1 MTIQQFSRIQAEGL
15 FQDFSWPDGL
25 ENFSEVNLIYAWNGT
40 GKTTLSRVMNEFG
53 SNSESNNMETEIQFE
68 SELMF
73 ASELNSRGYQ
83 VKVFNSDYITNSIKE
98 VKEGRANPIY
108 FIHEQ
113 AEKKQKLIMDE
124 EKNLSEEEKAKLEN
138 EKNLKIAR
146 DKLED
151 FYSSKAAEIKKALR
165 GTGIRHYYDYDK
177 REYKKYLEKVVKEK
191 IGSVSKNDTLDSLLK
206 KLVESN
212 DINQNSSEPQEPDN
226 LLEKINVSQKK
237 NYDTLNNELPNLIYI
252 ENEVNDILNETVIR
266 ILLEDLQNNNIE
278 KEKWI
283 KQGLEIY
290 NSENLG
296 GCPWCL
302 QSVPT
307 DRITNLESYF
317 NDSFNELTTKITSCL
332 TSIDSNEAKLSNAL
346 TFNNTDRDLYPE
358 ISADYE
364 LAKSELAKEIETAKE
379 WLISIKEDVNKKQ
392 TNMASVLGIT
402 ARAPNIT
409 FNSIKNI
416 NKAIDEHNQK
426 CKDHDKNIKSA
437 ADEYINASISK
448 EIAEIKKK
456 KKVELDHS
464 KSVDES
470 NEKVNKLKESIEQ
483 LQEEAKNAQVP
494 IQELN
499 DEISAFFGHSE
510 IKFVEQDIGYILR
523 RGNDKIS
530 ELSDGET
537 SIIALLYFLKS
548 LNDKKIDPDKLIVV
562 IDDPVSSMDSS
573 NLFRAAS
580 FIGKRIFRFHQV
592 FIFTHNFVLFRQ
604 TSKIAISNLG
614 RKKIN
619 SYILNAK
626 IDKDGV
632 RNSTIS
638 LLPNALKVYYSEY
651 HFLFESILNA
661 SKDEILSLEWH
672 YNLPNMARRLLESFL
687 SFKFPNDKE
696 DLTSLLRGEK
706 ISFDKSKK
714 ESLIKF
720 LHTYSHKELV
730 FDPSQEE
737 NNLSE
742 ARNIIKDLIDLIKS
756 LDEEHYNGMVES
768 LELK

>member
-53 SNSESNNMETEIQFE
+53 SNFESNNMETEIQFE
-68 SELMF
+68 SEPML
-73 ASELNSRGYQ
+73 ASELYSRGYQ

-113 AEKKQKLIMDE
+113 AGKKQKLIMGE
-124 EKNLSEEEKAKLEN
+124 EENLSEEETAKLEN

-146 DKLED
+146 DRLED

-165 GTGIRHYYDYDK
+165 GTGIRQYYDYDK

-212 DINQNSSEPQEPDN
+212 DINQNSGEPQEPDN

-237 NYDTLNNELPNLIYI
+237 TYDTLNNELPNLIYI
-252 ENEVNDILNETVIR
+252 ENEVNDILKETVIR
-266 ILLEDLQNNNIE
+266 IPLEDLQNNNIE

-290 NSENLG
+290 NSENLD

-317 NDSFNELTTKITSCL
+317 NDSFNELTTRITSCL
-332 TSIDSNEAKLSNAL
+332 TSIDSNDAKLSNAL

-364 LAKSELAKEIETAKE
+364 LAKSELGKEIETAKK
-379 WLISIKEDVNKKQ
+379 WLVSIKEDVNKKQ
-392 TNMASVLGIT
+392 TNIASAL
-402 ARAPNIT
+402 NIT
-409 FNSIKNI
+409 NKAPDITFDSMQNINEAIGEHNKKCEDHTEDINNAAEEYIYASILNEIKEIKNR
-416 NKAIDEHNQK
+416 KAKELHYCQLIDE
-426 CKDHDKNIKSA
+426 
-437 ADEYINASISK
+437 SK
-448 EIAEIKKK
+448 EKI
-456 KKVELDHS
+456 
-464 KSVDES
+464 
-470 NEKVNKLKESIEQ
+470 NKLKESIEQ

-499 DEISAFFGHSE
+499 DEISTFFGHSE
-510 IKFVEQDIGYILR
+510 IKFVEQDRGYILR

-548 LNDKKIDPDKLIVV
+548 LNDKNIEPDKLIVV

-573 NLFRAAS
+573 NLFRASA
-580 FIGKRIFRFHQV
+580 FISDRITEFHQV
-592 FIFTHNFVLFRQ
+592 FILTHNFVLFRQ
-604 TSKIAISNLG
+604 TIDIAKRNFDG
-614 RKKIN
+614 KVN
-619 SYILNAK
+619 PYILNAK
-626 IDKDGV
+626 IDENGV
-632 RNSTIS
+632 RKSTITFA
-638 LLPNALKVYYSEY
+638 PKALEKYYSEY
-651 HFLFESILNA
+651 HFLFESIL
-661 SKDEILSLEWH
+661 SVSRGETSSLEWH

-687 SFKFPNDKE
+687 LFKFPNDRI
-696 DLTSLLRGEK
+696 TTNLLWDSKIEFDEEK
-706 ISFDKSKK
+706 KK
-714 ESLIKF
+714 SLIKF
-720 LHTYSHKELV
+720 LHAYSHKSMIP
-730 FDPSQEE
+730 DHSQEE
-737 NNLSE
+737 NNISE
-742 ARNIIKDLIDLIKS
+742 ARSIIKDLIDLIIC
-756 LDEEHYNGMVES
+756 LDEEHYNGMVKS
-768 LELK
+768 LE

>member
-1 MTIQQFSRIQAEGL
+1 MTIQQFRKIQAEGL

-25 ENFSEVNLIYAWNGT
+25 ENFSKVNLIYAWNGT

-53 SNSESNNMETEIQFE
+53 NDSESNKMDTEIQFE
-68 SELMF
+68 SETIL

-83 VKVFNSDYITNSIKE
+83 IKVFNSDYISNSIGE
-98 VKEGRANPIY
+98 VKKGTAEAIY
-108 FIHEQ
+108 IVGKEAKEIQ
-113 AEKKQKLIMDE
+113 NSITDTERELIAEENNKITNENNCNTATD
-124 EKNLSEEEKAKLEN
+124 ALEN
-138 EKNLKIAR
+138 
-146 DKLED
+146 

-165 GTGIRHYYDYDK
+165 GTGIRQYYDYDK

-191 IGSVSKNDTLDSLLK
+191 IGAVSKNDNLDSLLK

-212 DINQNSSEPQEPDN
+212 DTNQNSDELQEADD

-237 NYDTLNNELPNLIYI
+237 IYDTFNRALPDLALI
-252 ENEVNDILNETVIR
+252 ENEVKDILKEAVIR
-266 ILLEDLQNNNIE
+266 IPLKDLQNNNSD

-290 NSENLG
+290 NSENSDD
-296 GCPWCL
+296 CPWCL

-307 DRITNLESYF
+307 DRITNLENYF
-317 NDSFNELTTKITSCL
+317 NDSFNKLTAKITACL
-332 TSIDSNEAKLSNAL
+332 TNIDSNDAKLSDAL

-358 ISADYE
+358 MTDDYA
-364 LAKSELAKEIETAKE
+364 LAKSEFDKEIEITKK
-379 WLISIKEDVNKKQ
+379 WLMSIKKDISKKQ
-392 TNMASVLGIT
+392 ANIASVLDIT
-402 ARAPNIT
+402 VSAPNIT
-409 FNSIKNI
+409 FNSIKSI
-416 NKAIDEHNQK
+416 NKTIDEHNQRCENHEK
-426 CKDHDKNIKSA
+426 TINSA
-437 ADEYINASISK
+437 AEEYINASISN
-448 EIAEIKKK
+448 EIIEIINMKNAE
-456 KKVELDHS
+456 LYHS
-464 KSVDES
+464 KLITE
-470 NEKVNKLKESIEQ
+470 NKEKIKELKESIEQ
-483 LQEEAKNAQVP
+483 LQEKAKNAHVP

-499 DEISAFFGHSE
+499 DEINDFFGHSE
-510 IKFVEQDIGYILR
+510 IKFVRQENGYIIH

-548 LNDKKIDPDKLIVV
+548 LNSEKINHNKLIVV

-573 NLFRAAS
+573 NFFRVAS
-580 FIGKRIFRFHQV
+580 FIGKRIFGFHQV

-604 TSKIAISNLG
+604 TLKMAISNLG
-614 RKKIN
+614 KEKIN
-619 SYILNAK
+619 SYILKAK
-626 IDKDGV
+626 INKDGV
-632 RNSTIS
+632 RSSTIA

-661 SKDEILSLEWH
+661 SEDETLGLEWH

-696 DLTSLLRGEK
+696 NLTVLLRGGK
-706 ISFDKSKK
+706 IAYDESKK

-742 ARNIIKDLIDLIKS
+742 ARNIIKDLINLIKF
-756 LDEEHYNGMVES
+756 LDEEHYYGMVKS
-768 LELK
+768 LD